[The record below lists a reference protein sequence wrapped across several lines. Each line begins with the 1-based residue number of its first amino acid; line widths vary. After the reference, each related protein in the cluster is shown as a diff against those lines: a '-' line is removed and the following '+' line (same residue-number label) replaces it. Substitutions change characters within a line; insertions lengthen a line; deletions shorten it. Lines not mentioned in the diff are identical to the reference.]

1 MDLLDYCCGQTNS
14 FYINFSLVFPPLPI
28 VFCLIFLNFTI
39 RLMYFLLLIS
49 RNILYVL
56 DNFFWSFPD
65 LKQCLQ
71 FLYCHL
77 VAKPCPIFRDPVD
90 CSLTG
95 SSVCG
100 ISQARMLE
108 WVAMPSFRGSS
119 QLRDQTQVSC
129 IAGRFLTV

>member
-100 ISQARMLE
+100 ISQARTLE
-108 WVAMPSFRGSS
+108 WAAICFSRRSF
-119 QLRDQTQVSC
+119 QPRDQTHISWT
-129 IAGRFLTV
+129 GRRILYH